1 MAMTMHVDVVS
12 AEESMFSGLA
22 EFVVVPAEE
31 GDIGVYPRHAPL
43 MAALRP
49 GSVRIQPPDGKEE
62 ILIYVSGG
70 LLEIQPHAV
79 SVLSDTA
86 IRSHDLDEA
95 LALEAKKKAEELMA
109 KRQAAMDYAR
119 AQAELAQAIA
129 QLQAIQRLRKRT
141 RG

>member
-1 MAMTMHVDVVS
+1 
-12 AEESMFSGLA
+12 
-22 EFVVVPAEE
+22 
-31 GDIGVYPRHAPL
+31 

-49 GSVRIQPPDGKEE
+49 GSVRIQSPGQHEE

-70 LLEIQPHAV
+70 LLEIQPHTV

-95 LALEAKKKAEELMA
+95 QALAAKKQAEDLMSDR
-109 KRQAAMDYAR
+109 KAAMDYAR
-119 AQAELAQAIA
+119 AQVELAQAIA